1 MIDGY
6 GSDSTLRAALLA
18 HPDLRAA
25 LERYARRRVAR
36 DEVADL
42 VQSTLVEALAAD
54 NTPPELEALRRYV
67 FVVARNKVIDL
78 RRRRA
83 TEAAA
88 VAAVE
93 SATHDHDEVAV
104 RELMQWLTRQVSRDE
119 ERATLEWMLRE
130 AEGHRLEHIARE
142 AALPPPR
149 VRKRVSRLR
158 RLLRARWA
166 RYAGGGVLLLLLA
179 LGVLRGAGPEARLQ
193 SRVTPKQRARSL
205 RDTALER
212 CANAEHRPCL
222 DALERARQLDPA
234 GDAAATVQRARR
246 DAERALLPEPPRL
259 EPAPPADSAR
269 PLPTSRAPRST
280 SPAPLMTTDVK

>member
-1 MIDGY
+1 MLDRHGL
-6 GSDSTLRAALLA
+6 DSPLRAALLA
-18 HPDLRAA
+18 DPDLRAA

-83 TEAAA
+83 TEVAA

-93 SATHDHDEVAV
+93 SAADDHDPVAV
-104 RELMQWLTRQVSRDE
+104 SELIQWLTRQVSRNE

-166 RYAGGGVLLLLLA
+166 RHGWRSPTARAWRIARAQTEPGSA
-179 LGVLRGAGPEARLQ
+179 STPSRPSELG
-193 SRVTPKQRARSL
+193 
-205 RDTALER
+205 TATR
-212 CANAEHRPCL
+212 CS
-222 DALERARQLDPA
+222 
-234 GDAAATVQRARR
+234 
-246 DAERALLPEPPRL
+246 
-259 EPAPPADSAR
+259 ADSATR
-269 PLPTSRAPRST
+269 SLAKPSSRVMPRSE
-280 SPAPLMTTDVK
+280 